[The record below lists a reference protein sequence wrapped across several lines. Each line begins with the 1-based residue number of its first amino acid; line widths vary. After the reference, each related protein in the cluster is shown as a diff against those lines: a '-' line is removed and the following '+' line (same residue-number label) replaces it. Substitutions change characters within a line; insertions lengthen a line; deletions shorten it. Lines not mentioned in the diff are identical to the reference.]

1 MSTLQGRRE
10 NNEDLRFQCKNFYAY
25 ISIIKLF
32 YTVTEAEAKAKGEE
46 LYDLNPHVNVN
57 GVNGHPEQ
65 HETQRD
71 ASLKFSAHA

>member
-25 ISIIKLF
+25 IYIKIVINKIYIKDLLNHISIIKLF

-46 LYDLNPHVNVN
+46 RRANIYIYIYV
-57 GVNGHPEQ
+57 
-65 HETQRD
+65 
-71 ASLKFSAHA
+71 